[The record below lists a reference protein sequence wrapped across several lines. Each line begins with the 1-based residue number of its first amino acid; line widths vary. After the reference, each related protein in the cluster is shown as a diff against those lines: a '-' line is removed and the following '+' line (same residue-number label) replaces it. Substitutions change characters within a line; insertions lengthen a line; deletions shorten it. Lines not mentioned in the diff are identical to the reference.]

1 MRATLSPLATTLA
14 QHSADEM
21 VLALGLGHAPV
32 ALRRVVARAF
42 YAVSLPLGRILAAF
56 DERVA
61 TAGLH
66 VAAAQALTDLAARWD
81 CGQRLPSSG
90 PLLVVANHPGAY
102 DALVLLAAMRRDDV
116 AIIAAER
123 SFLRALPTFSN
134 HLLLGAQA
142 GAGATSLRKALRHLA
157 RGGVLL
163 HFGAGRI
170 EPDPA
175 FTKQRRPVLLSWGA
189 GTGTL
194 VRGTAAVNG
203 EVVGALV
210 SGVHSPRAK
219 RLVVNRVAEH
229 FGVTTL
235 APLLQVAL
243 PWYHDVHAH
252 VVFSEP
258 QPAALLACM
267 DQSDAMVAEQVRL
280 LVAGLKDTGQNN
292 GSP

>member
-1 MRATLSPLATTLA
+1 METLSPIAATLA
-14 QHSADEM
+14 QQSADEM
-21 VLALGLGHAPV
+21 VVALGLGHAPV
-32 ALRRVVARAF
+32 ILRRAVARAF
-42 YAVSLPLGRILAAF
+42 YFASLPLGRILAKF
-56 DERVA
+56 DERIA
-61 TAGLH
+61 HDGLSA
-66 VAAAQALTDLAARWD
+66 AAAQALTDLDARWV
-81 CGQRLPSSG
+81 CGQQVPSSG

-116 AIIAAER
+116 AIITADR

-142 GAGATSLRKALRHLA
+142 VAGAASLRKALRHLT

-175 FTKQRRPVLLSWGA
+175 FTKPNLPVLLRWGA

-194 VRGTAAVNG
+194 VRGTSTAG
-203 EVVGALV
+203 GRVVGALV

-219 RLVVNRVAEH
+219 RLWVNRVAEH

-235 APLLQVAL
+235 APLLQVA
-243 PWYHDVHAH
+243 WARYHDVRARA
-252 VVFSEP
+252 VFSEP
-258 QPAALLACM
+258 QSAAHLAGLS
-267 DQSDAMVAEQVRL
+267 QSDAVVADQVRAL
-280 LVAGLKDTGQNN
+280 LSQLRDSTQNGN
-292 GSP
+292 LP

>member
-1 MRATLSPLATTLA
+1 
-14 QHSADEM
+14 M
-21 VLALGLGHAPV
+21 VVALGLGQAPGV
-32 ALRRVVARAF
+32 LRRAVARAF
-42 YAVSLPLGRILAAF
+42 YAASVPLGRILATF
-56 DERVA
+56 DGRVA

-66 VAAAQALTDLAARWD
+66 VAAAQALTDLDARWA

-102 DALVLLAAMRRDDV
+102 DALVLLAAMCRDDV
-116 AIIAAER
+116 AIIAADR
-123 SFLRALPTFSN
+123 SFLHALPTFSN

-142 GAGATSLRKALRHLA
+142 SAGATSLRKALRHLA
-157 RGGVLL
+157 RGGVVL

-175 FTKQRRPVLLSWGA
+175 FTKQRLPVLLKWSA

-194 VRGTAAVNG
+194 VRGAAAVNG
-203 EVVGALV
+203 AVVGALV

-219 RLVVNRVAEH
+219 RLLCNRVAEY

-243 PWYHDVHAH
+243 RRYHDVQAHA
-252 VVFSEP
+252 VFTEL
-258 QPAALLACM
+258 QPAACLACVG
-267 DQSDAMVAEQVRL
+267 QSDAMVAEQVRS
-280 LVAGLKDTGQNN
+280 LVAQLHENTQN
-292 GSP
+292 GRSP